1 MILFVD
7 ETECED
13 YFIVAGLLT
22 DSKLK
27 TDATFKK
34 FKKKVKNF
42 PISPKDKEKIFTEF
56 KSVILDKKYQRIKV
70 CMLEHIRKKVNRF
83 ISKKRKMSIFR
94 Y

>member
-42 PISPKDKEKIFTEF
+42 HISPKDKEKIFTEF
-56 KSVILDKKYQRIKV
+56 KSV
-70 CMLEHIRKKVNRF
+70 
-83 ISKKRKMSIFR
+83 SSIFSLFKR
-94 Y
+94 VINPDKIAPFAS

>member
-27 TDATFKK
+27 TDATIKK
-34 FKKKVKNF
+34 
-42 PISPKDKEKIFTEF
+42 
-56 KSVILDKKYQRIKV
+56 LR
-70 CMLEHIRKKVNRF
+70 RR
-83 ISKKRKMSIFR
+83 
-94 Y
+94 

>member
-42 PISPKDKEKIFTEF
+42 PISTKDKEKIFT
-56 KSVILDKKYQRIKV
+56 
-70 CMLEHIRKKVNRF
+70 
-83 ISKKRKMSIFR
+83 
-94 Y
+94 